1 MAHSLSPSRAL
12 GAVILGGADL
22 RPLRWGGHTSLGTA
36 FLAPDPSPLYAL
48 SGEPVTSWA
57 SVPSN
62 PHPSQAVSM
71 SYLVTIPKSSGS
83 FSLCSLVHP
92 SSSCPLGGQVPRVE
106 SPALSLGQPN
116 PPRGAGT
123 DNKVCK
129 RSRPSPCPHLHK
141 PS

>member
-1 MAHSLSPSRAL
+1 MAHSLSLSLSPSRAL

-36 FLAPDPSPLYAL
+36 SLAPDPSPLYAL

-71 SYLVTIPKSSGS
+71 S
-83 FSLCSLVHP
+83 
-92 SSSCPLGGQVPRVE
+92 
-106 SPALSLGQPN
+106 
-116 PPRGAGT
+116 
-123 DNKVCK
+123 
-129 RSRPSPCPHLHK
+129 
-141 PS
+141 